1 MRISDW
7 SSDVCSSDLQHVAI
21 QAPLFMLR
29 VGDVAERA
37 AVEVDAVAG
46 GTVGMV
52 ERRGDQ
58 PHAELGLQH
67 VAGREVVEGDV
78 GREDL
83 RRHRKEG
90 GVHELHQDV
99 VQRQLGNQMAR
110 PQADAV
116 ALVEKR
122 GEERQADDVVVMGV
136 GEEDV
141 SLEGA
146 VRSEEHTSEL
156 QSLMR
161 NSYAVFCLKK

>member
-7 SSDVCSSDLQHVAI
+7 SSDVCSSDL
-21 QAPLFMLR
+21 
-29 VGDVAERA
+29 
-37 AVEVDAVAG
+37 
-46 GTVGMV
+46 
-52 ERRGDQ
+52 
-58 PHAELGLQH
+58 
-67 VAGREVVEGDV
+67 DV

-136 GEEDV
+136 GAEDV
-141 SLEGA
+141 SLEGSVLA
-146 VRSEEHTSEL
+146 ELLAERPPARSGGEDQKLVGATQPARSEEHTSDVTPI
-156 QSLMR
+156 MR
-161 NSYAVFCLKK
+161 T

>member
-1 MRISDW
+1 
-7 SSDVCSSDLQHVAI
+7 
-21 QAPLFMLR
+21 MLR

-122 GEERQADDVVVMGV
+122 GEERQA
-136 GEEDV
+136 E
-141 SLEGA
+141 
-146 VRSEEHTSEL
+146 RSEEHTSEL

-161 NSYAVFCLKK
+161 NSYAVFCLKKKTQTVQP

>member
-7 SSDVCSSDLQHVAI
+7 SPDVCSSDLQH
-21 QAPLFMLR
+21 F
-29 VGDVAERA
+29 
-37 AVEVDAVAG
+37 
-46 GTVGMV
+46 
-52 ERRGDQ
+52 
-58 PHAELGLQH
+58 
-67 VAGREVVEGDV
+67 AGREVVEGDV

-99 VQRQLGNQMAR
+99 VQRQPGNQMAR

-122 GEERQADDVVVMGV
+122 GEERQADDVVVMGG

-146 VRSEEHTSEL
+146 VLAELLAERSEEHTSEL

-161 NSYAVFCLKK
+161 YSYAVCCLKTKK